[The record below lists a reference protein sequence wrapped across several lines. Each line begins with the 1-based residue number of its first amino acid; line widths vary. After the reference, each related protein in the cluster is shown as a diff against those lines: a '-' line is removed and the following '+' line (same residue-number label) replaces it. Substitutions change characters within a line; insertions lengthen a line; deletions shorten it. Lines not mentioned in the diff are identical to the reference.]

1 MLCYNIYKHKY
12 ETDYVIY
19 LFFNLY
25 QLSKITLYYIYI
37 YIYIYFNLK
46 HYVNAVNMEILTM
59 GQYDN
64 SS

>member
-1 MLCYNIYKHKY
+1 MKLIMLFIYFLICINCPKLLC
-12 ETDYVIY
+12 I
-19 LFFNLY
+19 
-25 QLSKITLYYIYI
+25 IYI